1 MAAVRRLPGVAELR
15 RANGSRY
22 RVGSNSGRRGR
33 RRRGVPRQCQQR
45 SAYGCLPH
53 PRTSDRE
60 TSDQPGCLITRRLR
74 NATPP
79 VTAAARSAINRA
91 CRSVSDL
98 RRRNVRDNI
107 LMSAAHV
114 TRIEG
119 PLDPQDAL
127 ARRAPIEQAKGIL
140 MAVHRITAD
149 EAFALLVARS
159 QRDNRKVH
167 DIAREFVHEMSHL
180 P

>member
-22 RVGSNSGRRGR
+22 RVGSHSGRRGR
-33 RRRGVPRQCQQR
+33 RRRGVSRQCQQR
-45 SAYGCLPH
+45 SANGCLPH

-60 TSDQPGCLITRRLR
+60 TSGQPGCLITRRLR

-79 VTAAARSAINRA
+79 VTATARSVAFTA
-91 CRSVSDL
+91 CLSVSDL
-98 RRRNVRDNI
+98 HGRQVRNNDC
-107 LMSAAHV
+107 MSTAHV

-119 PLDPQDAL
+119 PLDLQDAL
-127 ARRAPIEQAKGIL
+127 ARRARIEQAKGIL

-149 EAFALLVARS
+149 EAFALLVERS
-159 QRDNRKVH
+159 QRANRKVH
-167 DIAREFVHEMSHL
+167 DIAMEFVHEMSEL